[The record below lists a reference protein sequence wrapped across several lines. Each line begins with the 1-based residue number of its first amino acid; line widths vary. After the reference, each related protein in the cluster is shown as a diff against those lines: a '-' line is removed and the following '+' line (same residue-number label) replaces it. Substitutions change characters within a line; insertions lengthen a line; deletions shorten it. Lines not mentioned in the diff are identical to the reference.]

1 MRLCTM
7 PAGVSSIS
15 SHHRSLSFYFRS
27 TFLEAGFNADD
38 YANELEELKKT
49 FVPEP
54 TKAAGQR

>member
-1 MRLCTM
+1 M
-7 PAGVSSIS
+7 PAGLSSVLCHINTDAVY
-15 SHHRSLSFYFRS
+15 LSFSRS

-54 TKAAGQR
+54 TKTAGQR